1 MTTTFAVVIA
11 VWGLTV
17 IAFMALM
24 AYRAHLTQY
33 ETDQIFLE
41 TVPTHIHQEHDDI
54 VRRIDRIGPA
64 CKVVGAAAAAMS
76 VVVIGVW
83 VSHLVAIAGL

>member
-1 MTTTFAVVIA
+1 MTTTLAVVIA
-11 VWGLTV
+11 IWGLTV

-41 TVPTHIHQEHDDI
+41 SGPTHIHEEHDDI

-64 CKVVGAAAAAMS
+64 CKVVGAAAGVMS
-76 VVVIGVW
+76 LVLIGVW
-83 VSHLVAIAGL
+83 VAHMVAVAGL

>member
-1 MTTTFAVVIA
+1 MTTTLAVVIA

-41 TVPTHIHQEHDDI
+41 SVPTHIHEEHDDL

-64 CKVVGAAAAAMS
+64 CKVVGASAAVMTLIL
-76 VVVIGVW
+76 IGVW
-83 VSHLVAIAGL
+83 IAHMVALARL